1 MKLFFFE
8 FKKLLSRRYL
18 KFIIVLLL
26 FINAFNIYE
35 NYDLFVT
42 PELTLFGDEYGSYE
56 HMRYE
61 MQRSYFG
68 EITQEKVNALAAHIE
83 KAKKAQ
89 VETSNAPWNR
99 GFFRVPGADRR
110 AGEALMEEL
119 ERLYTYDERI
129 VSPLL
134 EKNREF
140 EETETS
146 AYAARLAGRIKRIY
160 SERRITEYYRVNE
173 YRPILEYKLSSLLA
187 LLICVYTASGLFAG
201 EREAKMY
208 ALQKSTLLGVKR
220 LFFIKLAVL
229 AVFTAVLALVFY
241 AEDFAVFSVCRRPS
255 GLHMPLWSVNDIWGN
270 YEYSPLGISVGGFL
284 VLLWPVRSIGL
295 FTASLF
301 TVLLSVLLRRT
312 IAAFLSSL
320 PCTAVLMALTMFT
333 DGVFSY
339 LRWFEPV
346 TLLIYPRL
354 AENFIV
360 KNVADLP
367 VFAHEIAPV
376 GCALLLTALVALS
389 FALYKRRDAN
399 A

>member
-1 MKLFFFE
+1 
-8 FKKLLSRRYL
+8 
-18 KFIIVLLL
+18 
-26 FINAFNIYE
+26 
-35 NYDLFVT
+35 
-42 PELTLFGDEYGSYE
+42 
-56 HMRYE
+56 
-61 MQRSYFG
+61 
-68 EITQEKVNALAAHIE
+68 
-83 KAKKAQ
+83 
-89 VETSNAPWNR
+89 
-99 GFFRVPGADRR
+99 
-110 AGEALMEEL
+110 
-119 ERLYTYDERI
+119 
-129 VSPLL
+129 
-134 EKNREF
+134 
-140 EETETS
+140 
-146 AYAARLAGRIKRIY
+146 
-160 SERRITEYYRVNE
+160 
-173 YRPILEYKLSSLLA
+173 
-187 LLICVYTASGLFAG
+187 
-201 EREAKMY
+201 MY

-295 FTASLF
+295 FTASMF

-367 VFAHEIAPV
+367 VFAHELAPV
-376 GCALLLTALVALS
+376 GCALLLAVLIALS
-389 FALYKRRDAN
+389 FVLYKRRKAY

>member
-1 MKLFFFE
+1 MKLFRYE
-8 FKKLLSRRYL
+8 LKKLLSRRYL

-26 FINAFNIYE
+26 FVNAFNIYE
-35 NYDLFVT
+35 NYDLFIT
-42 PELTLFGDEYGSYE
+42 PELTLSGGEYGSYE
-56 HMRYE
+56 HMRYG
-61 MQRSYFG
+61 MQTAWFG
-68 EITQEKVNALAAHIE
+68 SITQEKVDELNEHIAI
-83 KAKKAQ
+83 AKKAQ
-89 VETSNAPWNR
+89 AETDNAPWN
-99 GFFRVPGADRR
+99 GGYFRVPGGDRV
-110 AGEALMEEL
+110 AGEMLMGEL

-134 EKNREF
+134 EKDREF
-140 EETETS
+140 AETETT
-146 AYAARLAGRIKRIY
+146 AYSARLAKRI
-160 SERRITEYYRVNE
+160 ERIYTGRSITEYYRVNE
-173 YRPILEYKLSSLLA
+173 YRPLLEYKLSSLFL
-187 LLICVYTASGLFAG
+187 LLISAYAASGLFAG

-295 FTASLF
+295 FTASMF

-320 PCTAVLMALTMFT
+320 PFTAVLMALTMFT

-367 VFAHEIAPV
+367 VFAHELAPV
-376 GCALLLTALVALS
+376 GCALLLAVFIALS
-389 FALYKRRDAN
+389 FVLYKRRN
-399 A
+399 AYA